1 MPGGR
6 LRTFRLGDRSELLVQ
21 HLLAG
26 IAFTT
31 PVPRQE
37 DIGLDF
43 LCSLITGYGRT
54 NLLTAGPFFSVQ
66 AKSDTKALE
75 YKEPHQIEWIR
86 NQENPLLLCV
96 ADREAGAM
104 DVYSTWNLL
113 CAVMNGWKGKQI
125 PNCIRLRPGESHSW
139 DWRGVEDQEDGSQD
153 VLLGKPIIRI
163 THQQIFDDSS
173 VGQIAQI
180 LGDWIK
186 LDRENIVNCRA
197 GLNWVIG
204 PVSYESGVS
213 PWQNVA
219 ASFYW
224 NPRNLPKCSENLV
237 RAAVAVWRILRDPNI
252 ANQVPTGPWSD
263 GLVPLE
269 ELLRWVLKQQP
280 ALRQFLP
287 DLETDLPR

>member
-113 CAVMNGWKGKQI
+113 CAVMNGWKDRKSRIAFDCAPAKVIHGI
-125 PNCIRLRPGESHSW
+125 GGALRIRKMVHR
-139 DWRGVEDQEDGSQD
+139 
-153 VLLGKPIIRI
+153 
-163 THQQIFDDSS
+163 TF
-173 VGQIAQI
+173 
-180 LGDWIK
+180 
-186 LDRENIVNCRA
+186 
-197 GLNWVIG
+197 
-204 PVSYESGVS
+204 
-213 PWQNVA
+213 
-219 ASFYW
+219 
-224 NPRNLPKCSENLV
+224 CSES
-237 RAAVAVWRILRDPNI
+237 RSSA
-252 ANQVPTGPWSD
+252 
-263 GLVPLE
+263 
-269 ELLRWVLKQQP
+269 
-280 ALRQFLP
+280 
-287 DLETDLPR
+287 